1 MSVKQLFELEKE
13 KRLVRINIVGKF
25 NRDTDSA
32 EVESE
37 VDGDNVCLQDCI
49 FALARGVNQIA
60 NKISERTNM
69 PECTIRRMIIKF
81 IEAEYE
87 DE

>member
-1 MSVKQLFELEKE
+1 M
-13 KRLVRINIVGKF
+13 
-25 NRDTDSA
+25 
-32 EVESE
+32 
-37 VDGDNVCLQDCI
+37 

-69 PECTIRRMIIKF
+69 PERTVRRMIIKF

>member
-1 MSVKQLFELEKE
+1 MNVKQLSGEE
-13 KRLVRINIVGKF
+13 KRLVFIIIAGKF
-25 NRDTDSA
+25 NRDADSA
-32 EVESE
+32 EVEIE
-37 VDGDNVCLQDCI
+37 VDGDNVCLQDCM
-49 FALARGVNQIA
+49 FTLARGVNQIA

-69 PECTIRRMIIKF
+69 PERIVRRMIIKS

>member
-1 MSVKQLFELEKE
+1 MSVKQLFELEE
-13 KRLVRINIVGKF
+13 KKRSVRINIVCEF

-32 EVESE
+32 VVESE
-37 VDGDNVCLQDCI
+37 VDVNNVCLQDCM

-60 NKISERTNM
+60 NKISEQTNM
-69 PECTIRRMIIKF
+69 PECTVRRMIIKF